1 MFLING
7 GSQSFCI
14 SERVCV
20 AGTTLAQIFHEFENR
35 LHIGRKS
42 HLLFAGSDFLAD
54 PGEIEKSQ
62 ANLPRW
68 GCALRI

>member
-1 MFLING
+1 
-7 GSQSFCI
+7 
-14 SERVCV
+14 
-20 AGTTLAQIFHEFENR
+20 
-35 LHIGRKS
+35 
-42 HLLFAGSDFLAD
+42 LLFAGSDFLAD